1 MPVPSPGRR
10 LAVTL
15 LAALPWPVVL
25 FQFGAVLPRYDRL
38 FRDFNLK
45 VDDFTGMMLNISGWL
60 QRHVLVGFLAT
71 FALMGVSVATAYT
84 VQSVEMPRGKRA
96 AILLFVFG
104 VPCLVFVLAW
114 VGVLGTQ
121 RTLVEGLRK

>member
-10 LAVTL
+10 RAVTL
-15 LAALPWPVVL
+15 LATLPWTVVL
-25 FQFGAVLPRYDRL
+25 FQFGAILPRYDKL

-45 VDDFTGMMLNISGWL
+45 VGDFTGMILNISAWL
-60 QRHVLVGFLAT
+60 QRNVLIGFAAMLG
-71 FALMGVSVATAYT
+71 LMAVSVGAAYT
-84 VQSVEMPRGKRA
+84 VQSVEMPRGRRS

-104 VPCLVFVLAW
+104 VPTLVFLLAW
-114 VGVLGTQ
+114 LGVLNTH

>member
-25 FQFGAVLPRYDRL
+25 FQFGAILPRYDKL

-45 VDDFTGMMLNISGWL
+45 VDDFTGLMLNIADWL
-60 QRHVLVGFLAT
+60 QRHVLVGFAAT
-71 FALMGVSVATAYT
+71 FGLMAVSVGTAYT
-84 VQSVEMPRGKRA
+84 VQAVEMPRGKRA

-104 VPCLVFVLAW
+104 VPTLVFVLAW
-114 VGVLGTQ
+114 VGVLSTH
-121 RTLVEGLRK
+121 RTLVQGLQK